1 MSTFEFPEVLRA
13 LRARQLVDF
22 VRHDGTVRA
31 DRLKP
36 AGRVDVRVEP
46 RMPRVH
52 DVDDERDARRAG
64 EIRLRHP
71 REFIDGLRAAP
82 GVAVAGQIGEI
93 YRPPAGTART
103 AFRGDPIQVRQAGLA
118 RRRTRPREL
127 RARQRVDERRLADVR
142 AADERD
148 VRETVFRDRVGVRG
162 ARDELRVEDL
172 QCDTD
177 GCSPV
182 TAAVSTAGV
191 TRPIGSA
198 SAIRNTSSIDSTM

>member
-1 MSTFEFPEVLRA
+1 LTLGLVFEFPLQLVIRLQPRRGDSSLFHRGSHRAARFLLVPAIAEVAVGAHRLDVRKRVERA
-13 LRARQLVDF
+13 FPELHLAHARRIDNQSTARQDQQLAMRGGMAAALILVPHVLDP
-22 VRHDGTVRA
+22 
-31 DRLKP
+31 L
-36 AGRVDVRVEP
+36 P
-46 RMPRVH
+46 RF
-52 DVDDERDARRAG
+52 AN
-64 EIRLRHP
+64 
-71 REFIDGLRAAP
+71 
-82 GVAVAGQIGEI
+82 
-93 YRPPAGTART
+93 
-103 AFRGDPIQVRQAGLA
+103 
-118 RRRTRPREL
+118 
-127 RARQRVDERRLADVR
+127 QRVDERRLADVR